1 MKPSV
6 IIILMIM
13 ALSGSGCSTI
23 CQRMYGQEK
32 EIQEI
37 QEIRYE
43 VAPASAKFVEAQEL
57 IKAHKFTEAIT
68 KYRLVI
74 KEQPDTEWSPEA
86 KYNIAL
92 AYVSSENPQRDYALG
107 IAELDEFLVLYP
119 QDPRA
124 EEAKS
129 WRMALKAVL
138 DTKKEND
145 RLHKNIEKLKQLD
158 VQQEEKRLGK

>member
-1 MKPSV
+1 MKSSV

-13 ALSGSGCSTI
+13 ILSGSGCSMI
-23 CQRMYGQEK
+23 CQKTDVQEK
-32 EIQEI
+32 EIQQKKEI
-37 QEIRYE
+37 QL
-43 VAPASAKFVEAQEL
+43 VAPASAKFVEAEIL
-57 IKAHKFTEAIT
+57 MKAHKFSEAIAA
-68 KYRLVI
+68 YRLVI
-74 KEQPDTEWSPEA
+74 KEHPDTEWSPEA

-107 IAELDEFLVLYP
+107 IAELDEFLVVYP

-129 WRMALKAVL
+129 WRTALKAVL

-145 RLHKNIEKLKQLD
+145 RLRKNIEMLKQLD
-158 VQQEEKRLGK
+158 VQQEEKRLGR

>member
-1 MKPSV
+1 MKSSF

-23 CQRMYGQEK
+23 CQRMDDREK
-32 EIQEI
+32 EI
-37 QEIRYE
+37 RE
-43 VAPASAKFVEAQEL
+43 VAPPSTKFAEAEIL
-57 IKAHKFTEAIT
+57 MKARKFTEAIAA
-68 KYRLVI
+68 YRLVI
-74 KEQPDTEWSPEA
+74 TEHPDTEWSPEA

-107 IAELDEFLVLYP
+107 IAELDEFLASYP
-119 QDPRA
+119 RDPRA

-129 WRMALKAVL
+129 WRTALKALL

-158 VQQEEKRLGK
+158 MRQEEKRLGR

>member
-1 MKPSV
+1 
-6 IIILMIM
+6 
-13 ALSGSGCSTI
+13 
-23 CQRMYGQEK
+23 MYGQEK
-32 EIQEI
+32 EIQKET
-37 QEIRYE
+37 RYE

-68 KYRLVI
+68 AYRLVI
-74 KEQPDTEWSPEA
+74 KENPDTEWSPEA

-158 VQQEEKRLGK
+158 VQQEEKRFGK